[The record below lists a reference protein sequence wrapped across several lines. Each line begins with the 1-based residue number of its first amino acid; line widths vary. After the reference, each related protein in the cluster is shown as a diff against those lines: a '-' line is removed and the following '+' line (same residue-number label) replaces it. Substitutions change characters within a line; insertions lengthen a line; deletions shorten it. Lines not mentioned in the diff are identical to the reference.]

1 MLSLA
6 EDRNITNQFQREIL
20 ECQTLE
26 GFKHILSLGVGHVV
40 RTGSV
45 EEDSNSTCCYS
56 LGPTGKLCL
65 SEMCKVGLR
74 QFGERREI
82 GGWAQGAELGHHPHF
97 RL

>member
-6 EDRNITNQFQREIL
+6 EDSNITNQFQREIL

-26 GFKHILSLGVGHVV
+26 GFEHILALGVGHVV

-74 QFGERREI
+74 QFGERGEI